1 MMKTQEST
9 FTDMNSVRLKT
20 TQLDAGQLEQYRRD
34 GYLVIDGLFSASEVE
49 ALRVAAD
56 DPVVK
61 RGLQDSGADER
72 IVHLLEITC
81 KHPAFRQ
88 LASDKRIT
96 ELVAQLIGPDV
107 QLQHSKLATKP
118 PKKDAGAFAWHQDFA
133 YFPHTNTD
141 LLAVMVML
149 DDATP
154 QNGCMSVVKGSHKAG
169 QLSHQDPDGWFLG
182 CCQQTEYWEGH
193 PEHVI
198 PLMPKA
204 GGISI
209 HHCLTLHSSPGN
221 VSGLPRRGVVFQY
234 RAADAYQLSDN
245 VWADTG
251 FQVRGEYREHAR
263 CDAGTLRLSRARA
276 RKENHFGN
284 VYFQRGKCAL
294 EWNKAVTSQPVV

>member
-1 MMKTQEST
+1 MLTEEQI
-9 FTDMNSVRLKT
+9 
-20 TQLDAGQLEQYRRD
+20 GQYQRD
-34 GYLVIDGLFSASEVE
+34 GYLVVDGLFSPSEVAE
-49 ALRVAAD
+49 LRLAAD

-61 RGLQDSGADER
+61 RGLQDSGFDEH

-81 KHPAFRQ
+81 KHAAFRE
-88 LASDKRIT
+88 LARDPRIT
-96 ELVAQLIGPDV
+96 VLVAQLIGPDV

-133 YFPHTNTD
+133 FFPHTNTD

-169 QLSHQDPDGWFLG
+169 QLSHQDDEGWFLDR
-182 CCQQTEYWEGH
+182 CLEPQYWEAH
-193 PEHVI
+193 PENIVQLT
-198 PLMPKA
+198 PRA

-209 HHCLTLHSSPGN
+209 HHGLTLHSSPNN

-234 RAADAYQLSDN
+234 RAADAYQLSGN

-251 FQVRGEYREHAR
+251 FQVSGVYHEQAR
-263 CDAGTLRLSRARA
+263 CSAGTLRLSRSARRTA
-276 RKENHFGN
+276 NHFGN
-284 VYFQRGKCAL
+284 MYFQSGKLAR
-294 EWNKAVTSQPVV
+294 EWNETAGAETLNTKH

>member
-1 MMKTQEST
+1 MKTQEAQSI
-9 FTDMNSVRLKT
+9 
-20 TQLDAGQLEQYRRD
+20 QLSAQQIEQYWQD
-34 GYLVIDGLFSASEVE
+34 GYAIVDGLFSPEEVAE
-49 ALRVAAD
+49 LRLAAD
-56 DPVVK
+56 DPAIK
-61 RGLQDSGADER
+61 RSLKSSGADEH

-81 KHPAFRQ
+81 KHPAFRE
-88 LASDKRIT
+88 LARDTRIT
-96 ELVAQLIGPDV
+96 SLVAQLVGPDV

-154 QNGCMSVVKGSHKAG
+154 QNGCMSVVKRSHKAG
-169 QLSHQDPDGWFLG
+169 LLNHQNDEGWFMG
-182 CCQQTEYWEGH
+182 YCQEKQHWEQH
-193 PEHVI
+193 PENVV

-221 VSGLPRRGVVFQY
+221 ISGAPRRGVVFQY
-234 RAADAYQLSDN
+234 RAADAYQLADN

-251 FQVRGEYREHAR
+251 FQVRGEYRELAR
-263 CDAGTLRLSRARA
+263 CDAGTLRLSRMRRHAP
-276 RKENHFGN
+276 NHYGN
-284 VYFQRGKCAL
+284 MYFQRGKCAM
-294 EWNKAVTSQPVV
+294 EWNG